1 MHCVPESAGAYR
13 VAQETKDNLFQTNK
27 QEISQIKS
35 RIADEADLQQ
45 HKPKNDKKEKSPIIH
60 RENKNNNE
68 MELSEKFSYEPIYC
82 TVNEAPMTAKEKER
96 QEKKIKKNMKN
107 TLAFYSE
114 EF

>member
-1 MHCVPESAGAYR
+1 MFVCSAS
-13 VAQETKDNLFQTNK
+13 VHTETWN
-27 QEISQIKS
+27 
-35 RIADEADLQQ
+35 DE
-45 HKPKNDKKEKSPIIH
+45 

>member
-13 VAQETKDNLFQTNK
+13 VAQETKDDLFETNK

-35 RIADEADLQQ
+35 RLADEADLQQ
-45 HKPKNDKKEKSPIIH
+45 ANPIFT
-60 RENKNNNE
+60 RENRTNDE

-96 QEKKIKKNMKN
+96 QEKKIKKNIKN